1 MTFQDVE
8 NARKIYWDKLRARL
22 IVSIIVS
29 VIICALLF
37 IIGSSNFFYVAI
49 FIPVIFSIAVVIIV
63 LVTRKEAVAYRKAY
77 KGYFVEQS
85 LQNIFTDL
93 SYTHESGL
101 DPNILRATGMI
112 NTGDVYTSNDLTIAK
127 YKEVGFVQADAHI
140 QREDTDSDGNT
151 TYYTIFKGRFM
162 IFEFP
167 KKFNFKLELVG
178 KKFRAYRIPGK
189 DSKNNREMSKVQ
201 TESNEFNHTFKIFAQ
216 DGFETFYLLDPAIM
230 VKIQNIAERY
240 NHKILFGFL
249 ENKMLVAIDDG
260 KDSFEPPRAFKPIDE
275 KAELKKVATE
285 IKVITDFVDELSLAP
300 IFS

>member
-8 NARKIYWDKLRARL
+8 TARKNYWDKLRARL

-29 VIICALLF
+29 VVICALLF

-63 LVTRKEAVAYRKAY
+63 LVTRKEAAAYRKAY

-201 TESNEFNHTFKIFAQ
+201 TESNEFNHAFKIFAQ
-216 DGFETFYLLDPAIM
+216 DGFESFYLLVPDVIA
-230 VKIQNIAERY
+230 KIEDIAKRY
-240 NHKILFGFL
+240 NYKLLLGFYD
-249 ENKMLVAIDDG
+249 NKLVVALDDG
-260 KDSFEPPRAFKPIDE
+260 KDAFEPPKFTKPINE
-275 KAELKKVATE
+275 KQEMAKVRDD
-285 IKVITDFVDELSLAP
+285 IKVITDFVDVISP
-300 IFS
+300 RSMV

>member
-8 NARKIYWDKLRARL
+8 NARKIYWDKLKARL

-29 VIICALLF
+29 VVICALLF

-49 FIPVIFSIAVVIIV
+49 FIPVIFSIAVVIIA
-63 LVTRKEAVAYRKAY
+63 LATRKEAAAYRKAY

-93 SYTHESGL
+93 SYNHEAGL
-101 DPNILRATGMI
+101 SSDVLKATGMV

-151 TYYTIFKGRFM
+151 TYYTIFRGRFM

-189 DSKNNREMSKVQ
+189 DSENNREMSKIQ
-201 TESNEFNHTFKIFAQ
+201 TESNEFNRTFKIFAQ
-216 DGFETFYLLDPAIM
+216 DGFETFYILDPAIM
-230 VKIQNIAERY
+230 VKIQSIAERY
-240 NHKILFGFL
+240 NRKILFGFL
-249 ENKMLVAIDDG
+249 DNKMLVAIDDG
-260 KDSFEPPRAFKPIDE
+260 KDSFEAPRCSRPINE
-275 KAELKKVATE
+275 KAEFEKVASG
-285 IKVITDFVDELSLAP
+285 IKIITDFVDVISP
-300 IFS
+300 RSMV

>member
-8 NARKIYWDKLRARL
+8 TARKNYWDKLKTKL
-22 IVSIIVS
+22 IISVVISVAAGALFSIG
-29 VIICALLF
+29 
-37 IIGSSNFFYVAI
+37 GSSAFFYIAI
-49 FIPVIFSIAVVIIV
+49 FVPVIFSVAIV
-63 LVTRKEAVAYRKAY
+63 LTIFLTRQEATAYRKAY

-85 LQNIFTDL
+85 FQKIFTDL
-93 SYTHESGL
+93 SYNHESGL
-101 DPNILRATGMI
+101 DPNILRVTGMI
-112 NTGDVYTSNDLTIAK
+112 NTGDIYTSNDLTVAK
-127 YKEVGFVQADAHI
+127 YKKVGFTQADAHI
-140 QREDTDSDGNT
+140 QREQTDSDGNT

-189 DSKNNREMSKVQ
+189 DSNNNRKMSKIQ

-216 DGFETFYLLDPAIM
+216 DGFETFYILDPAIM

-249 ENKMLVAIDDG
+249 DNKMLVAIDDG
-260 KDSFEPPRAFKPIDE
+260 KDSFEPPRCSRPIDE
-275 KAELKKVATE
+275 KTEFEKVASG
-285 IKVITDFVDELSLAP
+285 IKVITDFVDVISP
-300 IFS
+300 HSMV